1 MITPEAVRELYQAF
15 GQQKPMGSSAPS
27 TTQPHYFLLR
37 TFHGENDLLV
47 ILNTKR
53 CRYRCFFCQLPAKS
67 SPYFIPGEDILAQFG
82 YVLNEAKH
90 ALSILDRV
98 TLSNEGSVLDDVTL
112 PRETLLQI
120 ARCIHELRRVRR
132 LVLETRLEFVDP
144 SFIQQIKDAAPRVT
158 VNLLTGF
165 ETYTPAI
172 RDEILGKR
180 EPLPQFEQGLDRV
193 AASGADLSA
202 YVLYKPV
209 PEMTDAEAFAE
220 ADRTIG
226 YLREQ
231 CARRGIRLSI
241 RLNPMYVAKGS
252 RWAKRASAL
261 PNYHPPRL
269 TDIMRLAEK
278 HAVEGLRV
286 YIGMSTEGLD
296 EPNGSYAARED
307 YTSAL
312 IKPVKLFNDCKIV
325 RFDWSALG
333 LPDQPDWQRPAIAP
347 VAAWPE
353 LALTA
358 S

>member
-1 MITPEAVRELYQAF
+1 MITPGEVRQLYQAF
-15 GQQKPMGSSAPS
+15 GQQKPMGNSAPT

-82 YVLNEAKH
+82 YVLHEAKH

-98 TLSNEGSVLDDVTL
+98 TLSNEGSVLDAVTL

-144 SFIQQIKDAAPRVT
+144 AFIQQIKDAAPRVT

-165 ETYTPAI
+165 ETYTPFI

-220 ADRTIG
+220 ADRTIC

-252 RWAKRASAL
+252 RWAKRAATI
-261 PNYHPPRL
+261 PQYRPPRL

-296 EPNGSYAARED
+296 EPNGSYASRED
-307 YTSAL
+307 YSPAL

-325 RFDWSALG
+325 RFDWTALG
-333 LPDQPDWQRPAIAP
+333 LPERPEWHDQPVAPA
-347 VAAWPE
+347 VTWPE
-353 LALTA
+353 FALTA